1 MDKGITGHWG
11 QYKYYS
17 CIIWLVA
24 RHGAH
29 RHKGA
34 VVDCIL
40 GGILGYRL
48 VHAENVNAVLAMFH
62 HLSVHSTFHKGAD
75 IKGGD
80 LKLGTSCNWGVC
92 SAGFAGVAVFRIEA
106 RASRLSRAV
115 RYQSCKV
122 GPGGGRPPSVMRAVL
137 NVRLAPSVS
146 ASVCS
151 IFFFCIFAVYYI
163 LFAIGRFGT

>member
-48 VHAENVNAVLAMFH
+48 VHAENVNAVLACSTICLCIVLFTRERTLKVAI
-62 HLSVHSTFHKGAD
+62 LSLEPRA
-75 IKGGD
+75 I
-80 LKLGTSCNWGVC
+80 GVC
-92 SAGFAGVAVFRIEA
+92 VPLALLEWPCSA
-106 RASRLSRAV
+106 
-115 RYQSCKV
+115 
-122 GPGGGRPPSVMRAVL
+122 
-137 NVRLAPSVS
+137 
-146 ASVCS
+146 
-151 IFFFCIFAVYYI
+151 
-163 LFAIGRFGT
+163 